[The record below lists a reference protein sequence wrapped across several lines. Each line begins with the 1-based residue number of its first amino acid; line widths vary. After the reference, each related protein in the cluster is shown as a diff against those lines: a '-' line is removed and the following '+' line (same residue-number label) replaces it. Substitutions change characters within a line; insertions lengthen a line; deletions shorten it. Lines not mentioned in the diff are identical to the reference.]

1 MITGRIKDLLFIG
14 ILLLAT
20 YSNTSARVTAQVSE
34 NISENIST
42 NSNIQTPDSLI
53 NILHFSKLYI
63 SQSDTIG
70 INSVIKKDNEF
81 KKPVS
86 NIINIGNYPNA
97 VWIKTIVPAT
107 IDIQA
112 YSNILIDQPRLK
124 QAEVYFVKDNK
135 VLKKIQ
141 YNNYTLVAS
150 VKTSGNLK
158 TFKIPRDIAAL
169 NPAIYIKLHSDDVV
183 ISPVFISKASN
194 LLELFS
200 LRDVFFGIYTG
211 IMLIMF
217 AYNLFL
223 YFSVKDVS
231 YLNYIFCILFTWLTQ
246 TTIQGY
252 FDKYFYID
260 NLWFNNISI
269 ILFSNLGLIASILF
283 TKSFLNTKKNTAR
296 LHKVL
301 NILLVLTVISTIIL
315 FMGYKK
321 VSFIGMQVS
330 IFGGSIVTFISA
342 LNAYY
347 KRNFKPAGYYLA
359 SWSFLFIGMMIF
371 ILKDYEIIRYSI
383 FSTYSVQFASVLE
396 VLLLSF
402 ALADRINFFK
412 NQNELAQKQALL
424 VLKEN
429 ERLVREQNIELEQK
443 VNERTTELQN
453 TNSSLNVALTN
464 LKDAQSQLV
473 DAEKMAALGQLTAG
487 IAHEINNPINFVTSN
502 IKPLQLDID
511 DLKEII
517 TKYEQVD
524 YSRTD
529 VMEQIQEI
537 EAFKKQ
543 IDLEFIN
550 NEIESLL
557 TGITDGAKRTAE
569 IIRSLRNFSRLDED
583 DLKPIDINEGLH
595 STLVLVKNSVPDNVK
610 VVKDFG
616 NLPKVECLPG
626 KINQVFMNLISNA
639 IQAIKSNGKNRE
651 EELLTIRTFY
661 EDNHVKISIKDTGTG
676 MTDEVKHKIFEPF
689 FTTKEVGEGTG
700 LGLSIV
706 FSIIEK
712 HKGHIDVLS
721 KIDQG
726 TEFII
731 TLPVNTQ

>member
-1 MITGRIKDLLFIG
+1 MSIQRIRNLFLTSIMLLFTVYVN
-14 ILLLAT
+14 A
-20 YSNTSARVTAQVSE
+20 SARAGKE
-34 NISENIST
+34 NVMNPD
-42 NSNIQTPDSLI
+42 IQTRDSLI

-63 SQSDTIG
+63 SKSDTIG
-70 INSVIKKDNEF
+70 IRSVIAKEAEF
-81 KKPVS
+81 KKPIT

-97 VWIKTIVPAT
+97 VWIKAVVPPS
-107 IDIQA
+107 IDIKD
-112 YSNILIDQPRLK
+112 YTDILIDQPRLK
-124 QAEVYFVKDNK
+124 QAEVYFVKDNE
-135 VLKKIQ
+135 VLKKFQ

-158 TFKIPRDIAAL
+158 TFKIPKDIATL
-169 NPAIYIKLHSDDVV
+169 NPVIYIKLYSDDVV
-183 ISPVFISKASN
+183 ISPVFISKSSN

-200 LRDVFFGIYTG
+200 VRDVFFGIYTG

-252 FDKYFYID
+252 FDKYFYVD
-260 NLWFNNISI
+260 SLWFNSISV

-301 NILLVLTVISTIIL
+301 NILLVLTVISTILL
-315 FMGYKK
+315 FIGYKK

-371 ILKDYEIIRYSI
+371 ILKDYEIIKYSI

-429 ERLVREQNIELEQK
+429 ERLVREQNIELENK
-443 VNERTTELQN
+443 VNERTIELQN

-517 TKYEQVD
+517 TKYEQID
-524 YSRTD
+524 YSGAN
-529 VMEQIQEI
+529 VMEQVQEI

-543 IDLEFIN
+543 IDLDFIN

-595 STLVLVKNSVPDNVK
+595 STLVLVRNSLPDNVK

-616 NLPKVECLPG
+616 NLPKIECLPG

-651 EELLTIRTFY
+651 EELLTIHTWY
-661 EDNHVKISIKDTGTG
+661 DDNNVKISIKDTGTG

-721 KIDQG
+721 EVDQG

-731 TLPVNTQ
+731 TLPVNIQ

>member
-1 MITGRIKDLLFIG
+1 MSRQHIRNLFLTGIMLLFTVYVNASTRAG
-14 ILLLAT
+14 K
-20 YSNTSARVTAQVSE
+20 E
-34 NISENIST
+34 NIMNPD
-42 NSNIQTPDSLI
+42 IQTQDSLI

-63 SQSDTIG
+63 SKSDTIG
-70 INSVIKKDNEF
+70 IRSVIAKEAEF
-81 KKPVS
+81 KKPVT

-97 VWIKTIVPAT
+97 VWIKAVVPPS
-107 IDIQA
+107 IDIKD
-112 YSNILIDQPRLK
+112 YTDILIDQPRLK
-124 QAEVYFVKDNK
+124 QAEVYFVKDNE
-135 VLKKIQ
+135 VLKKFQ

-158 TFKIPRDIAAL
+158 TFKIPKDIAAL
-169 NPAIYIKLHSDDVV
+169 NPVIYIKLYSDDVV
-183 ISPVFISKASN
+183 ISPVFISKSSN
-194 LLELFS
+194 VLELFS
-200 LRDVFFGIYTG
+200 VRDVFFGIYTG

-252 FDKYFYID
+252 FDKYFYVD
-260 NLWFNNISI
+260 SLWFNSISV

-301 NILLVLTVISTIIL
+301 NILLVLTVISTILL
-315 FMGYKK
+315 FIGYKK

-371 ILKDYEIIRYSI
+371 ILKDYEIIKYSI

-429 ERLVREQNIELEQK
+429 ERLVREQNIELENK
-443 VNERTTELQN
+443 VNERTIELQN

-517 TKYEQVD
+517 TKYEQID
-524 YSRTD
+524 YSGAD
-529 VMEQIQEI
+529 VMEQVQEI

-543 IDLEFIN
+543 IDLDFIN

-595 STLVLVKNSVPDNVK
+595 STLVLVRNSLPDNVK
-610 VVKDFG
+610 VIKDFG
-616 NLPKVECLPG
+616 NLPKIECLPG

-651 EELLTIRTFY
+651 EELLTIHTWY
-661 EDNHVKISIKDTGTG
+661 DDNNVKISIKDTGTG

-721 KIDQG
+721 EVDQG

>member
-1 MITGRIKDLLFIG
+1 MIIPRTRS
-14 ILLLAT
+14 LLLIG
-20 YSNTSARVTAQVSE
+20 VFFLFAQRLAAAEVSVK
-34 NISENIST
+34 
-42 NSNIQTPDSLI
+42 DSLI
-53 NILHFSKLYI
+53 NVLRFSTIYI
-63 SQSDTIG
+63 SDSDSSEISAVLT
-70 INSVIKKDNEF
+70 KDVKFE
-81 KKPVS
+81 KPKS
-86 NIINIGNYPNA
+86 NIINIGNYPNP
-97 VWIKTIVPAT
+97 VWIRTIVPGN
-107 IDIQA
+107 IDIRK

-124 QAEVYFVKDNK
+124 QAEVYFVKDHK
-135 VLKKIQ
+135 VLKKFQ

-150 VKTSGNLK
+150 AEASGNLK
-158 TFKIPRDIAAL
+158 TFKIPEDIAAL
-169 NPAIYIKLHSDDVV
+169 NPVIYIKLYSDDVV
-183 ISPVFISKASN
+183 ISPVFISENNS

-200 LRDVFFGIYTG
+200 LRDTFFGVYTG

-223 YFSVKDVS
+223 FFSIKDIS

-252 FDKYFYID
+252 FDKYFYV
-260 NLWFNNISI
+260 NSLWFNSISI

-301 NILLVLTVISTIIL
+301 NILLVLTVISTILL

-330 IFGGSIVTFISA
+330 ILGGSVVTFISA
-342 LNAYY
+342 LNAYF
-347 KRNFKPAGYYLA
+347 KRNFKPAGYYLV
-359 SWSFLFIGMMIF
+359 SWSFLFIGMMVF
-371 ILKDYEIIRYSI
+371 ILKDYEIVPYSL

-424 VLKEN
+424 ISKEN
-429 ERLVREQNIELEQK
+429 ERLIKEQNIELENK
-443 VNERTTELQN
+443 VNERTIALQH
-453 TNSSLNVALTN
+453 TNSTLNVTLNN

-517 TKYEQVD
+517 DRYEKIDYSSSNVAEQV
-524 YSRTD
+524 
-529 VMEQIQEI
+529 EEI

-543 IDLEFIN
+543 IDLDFIN

-557 TGITDGAKRTAE
+557 SGITDGAKRTAE

-595 STLVLVKNSVPDNVK
+595 STLVLVKNALPDNVK
-610 VVKDFG
+610 VIKDFG

-639 IQAIKSNGKNRE
+639 IQAIKSNVKGRK
-651 EELLTIRTFY
+651 EELLTIRTWY
-661 EDNHVKISIKDTGTG
+661 EENTVKISIKDTGTG
-676 MTDEVKHKIFEPF
+676 MTEEVKHKIFEPF
-689 FTTKEVGEGTG
+689 FTTKDVGEGTG

-721 KIDQG
+721 EVDQG

-731 TLPVNTQ
+731 TLPANTQ

>member
-1 MITGRIKDLLFIG
+1 MG
-14 ILLLAT
+14 ILLLFAT
-20 YSNTSARVTAQVSE
+20 YANAAAYLTA
-34 NISENIST
+34 NISPDSKAYILT
-42 NSNIQTPDSLI
+42 NPDMLTRDSLI
-53 NILHFSKLYI
+53 NVLHFSKLYI
-63 SQSDTIG
+63 SNSDTLG
-70 INSVIKKDNEF
+70 INSVLKKENEF
-81 KKPVS
+81 KEPTA
-86 NIINIGNYPNA
+86 NIINIGNYPNP
-97 VWIKTIVPAT
+97 VWIRTVVPAA
-107 IDIQA
+107 IDIHA
-112 YSNILIDQPRLK
+112 YSNILIDQARLK
-124 QAEVYFVKDNK
+124 QAEVYFVKDNR
-135 VLKKIQ
+135 VLKKIG
-141 YNNYTLVAS
+141 YNNYSLVAS
-150 VKTSGNLK
+150 VETPGNLK
-158 TFKIPRDIAAL
+158 TFKIPSDIAAL
-169 NPAIYIKLHSDDVV
+169 NPVIYIKLHSDDVV
-183 ISPVFISKASN
+183 ISPVFISKAGN

-231 YLNYIFCILFTWLTQ
+231 YLNYIFCVLFTWLTQ

-260 NLWFNNISI
+260 SLWFNDISI

-283 TKSFLNTKKNTAR
+283 TKSFLNTRKNTAR

-321 VSFIGMQVS
+321 ISFIGMQVS

-342 LNAYY
+342 LNAYF
-347 KRNFKPAGYYLA
+347 KRDFKPAGYYLV

-371 ILKDYEIIRYSI
+371 ILKDYELIPYSI

-453 TNSSLNVALTN
+453 TNSSLTVALTD

-517 TKYEQVD
+517 TRYEQVD
-524 YSRTD
+524 YSGAD
-529 VMEQIQEI
+529 VMGQIQEI

-595 STLVLVKNSVPDNVK
+595 STLVLVKNSMPDNLSVI
-610 VVKDFG
+610 KDFG

-651 EELLTIRTFY
+651 EELLTIKTWY
-661 EDNHVKISIKDTGTG
+661 EDSGNAVKISIRDTGTG
-676 MTDEVKHKIFEPF
+676 MTEEVKHKIFEPF
-689 FTTKEVGEGTG
+689 FTTKDVGEGTG

-712 HKGHIDVLS
+712 HKGHIDVRS
-721 KIDQG
+721 EIDQG

-731 TLPVNTQ
+731 TLPVNT

>member
-1 MITGRIKDLLFIG
+1 MSRQHIRNLFLTGIILLFTVYVNASTRAG
-14 ILLLAT
+14 K
-20 YSNTSARVTAQVSE
+20 E
-34 NISENIST
+34 NIMNPD
-42 NSNIQTPDSLI
+42 IQTQDSLI

-63 SQSDTIG
+63 SKSDTIG
-70 INSVIKKDNEF
+70 IRSVIAKEAEF
-81 KKPVS
+81 KKPVT

-97 VWIKTIVPAT
+97 VWIKAVVPPS
-107 IDIQA
+107 IDIKD
-112 YSNILIDQPRLK
+112 YTDILIDQPRLK
-124 QAEVYFVKDNK
+124 QAEVYFVKDNE
-135 VLKKIQ
+135 VLKKFQ

-158 TFKIPRDIAAL
+158 TFKIPKDIAAL
-169 NPAIYIKLHSDDVV
+169 NPVIYIKLYSDDVV
-183 ISPVFISKASN
+183 ISPVFISKSSN
-194 LLELFS
+194 VLELFS
-200 LRDVFFGIYTG
+200 VRDVFFGIYTG

-252 FDKYFYID
+252 FDKYFYVD
-260 NLWFNNISI
+260 SLWFNSISV

-301 NILLVLTVISTIIL
+301 NILLVLTVISTILL
-315 FMGYKK
+315 FIGYKK

-371 ILKDYEIIRYSI
+371 ILKDYEIIKYSI

-429 ERLVREQNIELEQK
+429 ERLVREQNIELENK
-443 VNERTTELQN
+443 VNERTIELQN

-517 TKYEQVD
+517 TKYEQID
-524 YSRTD
+524 YSGAD
-529 VMEQIQEI
+529 VMEQVQEI

-543 IDLEFIN
+543 IDLDFIN

-595 STLVLVKNSVPDNVK
+595 STLVLVRNSLPDNVK
-610 VVKDFG
+610 VIKDFG
-616 NLPKVECLPG
+616 NLPKIECLPG

-651 EELLTIRTFY
+651 EELLTIHTWY
-661 EDNHVKISIKDTGTG
+661 DDNNVKISIKDTGTG

-721 KIDQG
+721 EVDQG